1 MEVIKELCVKFAE
14 ENASWGYERIQGALA
29 NLGYEVS
36 ESTVGNILRAA
47 GVPPSTE
54 RMKKSTWKPFVRSHM
69 ATMCVADFFDNRG
82 VDNERS
88 GSLPHIFRYESC
100 QASGRDRA
108 DQLPNERRGSVTTQA
123 NHSPA

>member
-47 GVPPSTE
+47 GVAPSTE
-54 RMKKSTWKPFVRSHM
+54 RMKKSTWKQFVRSHM
-69 ATMCVADFFDNRG
+69 ATMCVADFLTTEVWTMKG
-82 VDNERS
+82 LV
-88 GSLPHIFRYESC
+88 RYHTFFVMNLAKRQVEIAQISC
-100 QASGRDRA
+100 QMNGE
-108 DQLPNERRGSVTTQA
+108 DQ
-123 NHSPA
+123 